1 MTEKVYAGITPGF
14 IGKSTAI
21 PRKIPLAPFGGHLA
35 LFSLHGARGIF
46 RGSREARWSE
56 ATCYEAQRCCRR
68 RRGVASGV
76 VASGVVA
83 SGVVAS
89 GGVALGGVASGGV
102 AFNLSHPASTPAK
115 GAGVGVRERFS
126 GFLSY
131 WFRFRPKR
139 ALNAPPGPRQGGRKG
154 AAVPRAGV
162 GARERPHPAGGG
174 HKWMRAS
181 QAATPRCGPGT
192 AGPHRWNGARA
203 SKPCLLLNFQ
213 AGRWR
218 SLQPLLKLCLSFGIQ
233 VLFRFCA
240 FGHGYMLQPLYLYQ
254 PFLHGFLYPVL
265 CLRLQNCRVVLFP

>member
-1 MTEKVYAGITPGF
+1 MGLLNEKVYAGITPGF
-14 IGKSTAI
+14 TGESTAI

-35 LFSLHGARGIF
+35 LFSSHGARGIF

-68 RRGVASGV
+68 RRGVASGD
-76 VASGVVA
+76 VALG
-83 SGVVAS
+83 GVAS
-89 GGVALGGVASGGV
+89 GGVALGGVASGGVASGGV

-131 WFRFRPKR
+131 WFRCRFKR

-154 AAVPRAGV
+154 AAVPKAGV

-192 AGPHRWNGARA
+192 AGPHRWHGARA
-203 SKPCLLLNFQ
+203 SLPGLPFNFQ
-213 AGRWR
+213 ASRKR
-218 SLQPLLKLCLSFGIQ
+218 SLQPLLKLYLCSSIQ
-233 VLFRFCA
+233 VLFGFCA
-240 FGHGYMLQPLYLYQ
+240 FGYCDVFQSFYLH
-254 PFLHGFLYPVL
+254 LTTA
-265 CLRLQNCRVVLFP
+265 LRLFYPALGF